1 MGWLSRATGCVFLLT
16 VPAQASA
23 GTRIAY
29 PTPSQMY
36 ALLGSDVEVTFGSV
50 LPNAPIPDPAPSTDG
65 SNAMPVLMPSRYGF
79 PSTEGG
85 FAPSVRDYGMSP
97 LDAAA
102 PLPELDARIDG
113 FWNIRQNIF
122 PEQQRTRLHSPT
134 DTMLTL
140 SIGGSQA
147 PNASLNIDGG
157 VAGALW
163 TIAQRQQAK

>member
-36 ALLGSDVEVTFGSV
+36 ALLGSDVGVTFGSV
-50 LPNAPIPDPAPSTDG
+50 LPNAPIPEPSTDTKE
-65 SNAMPVLMPSRYGF
+65 AMPVLIPSRYGF
-79 PSTEGG
+79 PSTEAG

>member
-16 VPAQASA
+16 VPAQAGA

-36 ALLGSDVEVTFGSV
+36 ALLGSDVAVTFGSV
-50 LPNAPIPDPAPSTDG
+50 LPNAPIPDPAPSTDA
-65 SNAMPVLMPSRYGF
+65 SDTMPILMPAAQSF
-79 PSTEGG
+79 PSTDIG
-85 FAPSVRDYGMSP
+85 FAPSIRDYGMSP

-102 PLPELDARIDG
+102 PLPKLNARIDG
-113 FWNIRQNIF
+113 FWNIRERIF
-122 PEQQRTRLHSPT
+122 PEQQRIRLHSMT

-140 SIGGSQA
+140 SVGGSN
-147 PNASLNIDGG
+147 PPSASLNIDGG

-163 TIAQRQQAK
+163 VMSHQ

>member
-16 VPAQASA
+16 APAQASA

-36 ALLGSDVEVTFGSV
+36 ALLGSDVQVTFGSV
-50 LPNAPIPDPAPSTDG
+50 LPNAPLPDPAQSPDG
-65 SNAMPVLMPSRYGF
+65 SDAMPVLMPSRYGF
-79 PSTEGG
+79 PSTDGG

-122 PEQQRTRLHSPT
+122 PEQQRIRLHSIT

-140 SIGGSQA
+140 SVGGTNT
-147 PNASLNIDGG
+147 PGASLNLDGG

-163 TIAQRQQAK
+163 VMSHQ